1 MVNAVYDL
9 ALIQHM
15 NLFEKIT
22 HSKLKDCIVADSLI
36 VFIVEPNEMAKA
48 IGKHGST
55 VKTLENTFKKKIKIV
70 EFSPEAKSFI
80 KNLVTPLRI
89 ADIVEEE
96 GTFIIIPPDVK
107 TRGLLIGRNASIL
120 RSNEAI
126 VKRHFE
132 IKELKVQ

>member
-1 MVNAVYDL
+1 
-9 ALIQHM
+9 M

-22 HSKLKDCIVADSLI
+22 HSKLKDCIVSDNLI
-36 VFIVEPNEMAKA
+36 VFIVEQNEMAKA

-55 VKTLENTFKKKIKIV
+55 VRNLEETFKKKIKIV
-70 EFSPEAKSFI
+70 EFSPEVKSFI
-80 KNLVTPLRI
+80 KNLV
-89 ADIVEEE
+89 ADVVEEE
-96 GTFIIIPPDVK
+96 GTFIIIPSDVK

-132 IKELKVQ
+132 IKELRVD